1 MNTTTDTNQA
11 NEFNA
16 GAALSERIGRIEMN
30 PIIKILN
37 QVRSMELAGHKLANF
52 SVGEP
57 DFDTPQN
64 IQDAAIAAMR
74 RGETRYTTSDGT
86 AVLKEAIKRK
96 FKREN
101 GLDYEPTQIGVGSG
115 AKHIIYNA
123 LQCTLNPGDEV
134 IIPAPYW
141 TSYPDVVRF
150 CDGTPVFVNC
160 GREQGFRL
168 NPEQLDRA
176 ITPRTK
182 WLILNSP
189 SNPTGATYGAAEL
202 RAVADVLLRHP
213 QVMLLAD
220 DIYEHIRFDGTTPGE
235 RAHILAIEPQLRA
248 RTVLI
253 NGVSKTY
260 AMTGWRIGYAA
271 GPADLIAAMDM
282 LQSQSTSN
290 ASSVSQA
297 AALAAL
303 RGDQSFVPAWSDTY
317 RQRVERALQLVNAIP
332 GLSCRTPGGA
342 FYLFVNC
349 GGLIGRQTADGKTL
363 QSDIDVTLY
372 LLESAGVAMV
382 AGSGF
387 GLSPYFRISIATS
400 MELIEEG
407 CRRIAQAVAG
417 LRT

>member
-1 MNTTTDTNQA
+1 MNTTTNANQA
-11 NEFNA
+11 TDFNA

-86 AVLKEAIKRK
+86 AALKEAIKRK

-101 GLDYEPTQIGVGSG
+101 GLDYEPAQIGVGSG

-176 ITPRTK
+176 ITPSTK

-189 SNPTGATYGAAEL
+189 SNPSGAAYGAADLAAIAE
-202 RAVADVLLRHP
+202 VLLRHP
-213 QVMLLAD
+213 KVMILSD
-220 DIYEHIRFDGTTPGE
+220 DMYEHLLYDGMQ
-235 RAHILAIEPQLRA
+235 RATIAQVAPDLYP
-248 RTVLI
+248 RTLTV

-260 AMTGWRIGYAA
+260 SMTGWRIGYAG
-271 GPADLIAAMDM
+271 GPTPLLRAMANI
-282 LQSQSTSN
+282 QSQATSN
-290 ASSVSQA
+290 PCSISQA
-297 AALAAL
+297 AAVEAL
-303 RGDQSFVPAWSDTY
+303 NGPQDIVG
-317 RQRVERALQLVNAIP
+317 ERAAIFEQRRDMMVRLLNQVP
-332 GLSCRTPGGA
+332 GMICPKPQGA
-342 FYLFVNC
+342 FYTYVNC
-349 GGLIGRQTADGKTL
+349 TGLVGKRTPAGKVIADDTEFA
-363 QSDIDVTLY
+363 VY
-372 LLESAGVAMV
+372 LLEQARVATV
-382 AGSGF
+382 QGAGF
-387 GLSPYFRISIATS
+387 GLSPYLRLAYATS
-400 MELIEEG
+400 FENIEQGCARIRRACEEL
-407 CRRIAQAVAG
+407 R
-417 LRT
+417 

>member
-1 MNTTTDTNQA
+1 MAGHDTSSSRL
-11 NEFNA
+11 
-16 GAALSERIGRIEMN
+16 AARVRRIKPSPSSAASERAAGLRRQGRD
-30 PIIKILN
+30 IISFAL
-37 QVRSMELAGHKLANF
+37 
-52 SVGEP
+52 GEP
-57 DFDTPQN
+57 DFDTPEP
-64 IQDAAIAAMR
+64 IRRAAMDAIE
-74 RGETRYTTSDGT
+74 RGETRYTATAGT
-86 AVLKEAIKRK
+86 PALREAIAAKLQK
-96 FKREN
+96 EN
-101 GLDYEPTQIGVGSG
+101 GLTYGAKEIIVTCG
-115 AKHIIYNA
+115 AKHAIFNA
-123 LQCTLNPGDEV
+123 LAVTLDAGDEV
-134 IIPAPYW
+134 IVPAPYW
-141 TSYPDVVRF
+141 VSYPDMTLAN
-150 CDGTPVFVNC
+150 DGTPVIVRC
-160 GREQGFRL
+160 GEEQGFKLRGPDL
-168 NPEQLDRA
+168 EAA
-176 ITPRTK
+176 ITPKTK

-189 SNPTGATYGAAEL
+189 SNPTGATYSAAEL
-202 RAVADVLLRHP
+202 RVVADVLLRHP

-220 DIYEHIRFDGTTPGE
+220 DIYEHIRFDGTSPAE
-235 RAHILAIEPQLRA
+235 RTHILAIEPQLRA

-260 AMTGWRIGYAA
+260 AITGWRIGYAA

-349 GGLIGRQTADGKTL
+349 GGLIGRQTAEGKTL

-372 LLESAGVAMV
+372 LLETAGVAMV

-417 LRT
+417 LKT

>member
-1 MNTTTDTNQA
+1 M
-11 NEFNA
+11 A
-16 GAALSERIGRIEMN
+16 GTGNSSSRLAARVLRIKPSPSSAASERAAELRRQGRD
-30 PIIKILN
+30 IISFAL
-37 QVRSMELAGHKLANF
+37 
-52 SVGEP
+52 GEP
-57 DFDTPQN
+57 DFDTPEP
-64 IQDAAIAAMR
+64 IRRAATDAIE
-74 RGETRYTTSDGT
+74 RGETRYTATAGT
-86 AVLKEAIKRK
+86 PALREAIAAKLQK
-96 FKREN
+96 EN
-101 GLDYEPTQIGVGSG
+101 GLTYGAKEIIVTCG
-115 AKHIIYNA
+115 AKHAIFNA
-123 LQCTLNPGDEV
+123 LAVTLDAGDEV
-134 IIPAPYW
+134 IVPAPYW
-141 TSYPDVVRF
+141 VSYPDMTLAN
-150 CDGTPVFVNC
+150 DGTPVIVPC
-160 GREQGFRL
+160 SEEQGFKLRGPDL
-168 NPEQLDRA
+168 EAA

-189 SNPTGATYGAAEL
+189 SNPTGATYSAAEL

-220 DIYEHIRFDGTTPGE
+220 DIYEHIRFDGTAPSE
-235 RAHILAIEPQLRA
+235 RTHILAIEPQLRA

-271 GPADLIAAMDM
+271 GPADIIAAMDM

-303 RGDQSFVPAWSDTY
+303 RGDQSFVPVWSDTY

-349 GGLIGRQTADGKTL
+349 GGLIGRQTAEGKTL

-372 LLESAGVAMV
+372 LLETAGVAMV

-407 CRRIAQAVAG
+407 CRRIAQAVNK
-417 LRT
+417 LSV

>member
-1 MNTTTDTNQA
+1 MNTTTDANQA
-11 NEFNA
+11 NDFNA

-86 AVLKEAIKRK
+86 AALKEAIKRK

-189 SNPTGATYGAAEL
+189 SNPSGAVYGAADLAAIAE
-202 RAVADVLLRHP
+202 VLLRHP
-213 QVMLLAD
+213 KVMILSD
-220 DIYEHIRFDGTTPGE
+220 DMYEHLLYDGMQ
-235 RAHILAIEPQLRA
+235 RATIAQVAPDLYP
-248 RTVLI
+248 RTLTV

-260 AMTGWRIGYAA
+260 SMTGWRIGYAG
-271 GPADLIAAMDM
+271 GPTPLLRAMANI
-282 LQSQSTSN
+282 QSQATSN
-290 ASSVSQA
+290 PCSISQA
-297 AALAAL
+297 AAVEAL
-303 RGDQSFVPAWSDTY
+303 NGPQDIVG
-317 RQRVERALQLVNAIP
+317 ERAAIFEQRRDMMVRLLKQVP
-332 GLSCRTPGGA
+332 GMICQKPEGA
-342 FYLFVNC
+342 FYTYVDC
-349 GGLIGRQTADGKTL
+349 TGLVGKKTPAGKVIANDTDL
-363 QSDIDVTLY
+363 AVY
-372 LLESAGVAMV
+372 LLDQAHVATV
-382 AGSGF
+382 QGAGF
-387 GLSPYFRISIATS
+387 GLSPYLRLAYATS
-400 MELIEEG
+400 FENIEQGCARIRRACEEL
-407 CRRIAQAVAG
+407 R
-417 LRT
+417 